1 MYLNLQISLKI
12 IYVNDARN
20 LDFVT
25 STEKKML
32 LYDDILGAPKHKY
45 LKEVENLTSQRYETF
60 YQDKTLW
67 KANDTYVWQLEDRT
81 DDLFC
86 KKRWHGRLNVP
97 R

>member
-1 MYLNLQISLKI
+1 
-12 IYVNDARN
+12 
-20 LDFVT
+20 
-25 STEKKML
+25 ML

-45 LKEVENLTSQRYETF
+45 LKEVQNLTSQRCETSC
-60 YQDKTLW
+60 QDKTWW
-67 KANDTYVWQLEDRT
+67 KANDTYVWQLENRT